1 MPEKLNWEILLSSKI
16 NSIQEEKMDRIHN
29 FNAGP
34 AVLPEEVLREVQADL
49 FNYKGMGLSVMEMS
63 HRSKE
68 YQAIIDEAHARVK
81 SIYNLGDDYDVLFLH
96 GGASLQFLMVPMNFV
111 PEGKIANFINTG
123 VWSKKA
129 ISEAK
134 KIAKPVHVAATSED
148 ANFNYIPKGYTLSDN
163 PAFLHITTNNTIFGT
178 EWHSDPDVPADV
190 PLIADMSS
198 NFMSKPID
206 VQKYS
211 MIYAGAQKNV
221 GPAGCAVVIIKKD
234 FLATAL
240 SGLPSMLDYQIHAKN
255 GSMYNTPP
263 SFTIYIIGLVLKWI
277 EEMGGLEKIALNNQV
292 KAKYIYDAIDQS
304 EGFYKGTVVPEDR
317 SLMNITFRM
326 ATEELENLFISEAKK
341 AGMIGLKGHRD
352 VGGCRA
358 STYNSLPLPAAHAL
372 GEFMK
377 SFMKAHG

>member
-1 MPEKLNWEILLSSKI
+1 ME
-16 NSIQEEKMDRIHN
+16 RVHN

-34 AVLPEEVLREVQADL
+34 AVLPEEVLREAQADL

-68 YQAIIDEAHARVK
+68 YQAIIDETHAAVK
-81 SIYNLGDDYDVLFLH
+81 RIYNLGDDYDVLFLQ
-96 GGASLQFLMVPMNFV
+96 GGASMQFLMVPMNFAHD
-111 PEGKIANFINTG
+111 GKVANYIHTG

-129 ISEAK
+129 IAEAK
-134 KIAKPVHVAATSED
+134 KIGKQVHLAASSED
-148 ANFNYIPKGYTLSDN
+148 KSFSYIPKTHQLSEN
-163 PAFLHITTNNTIFGT
+163 PAFLHITTNNTIYGT
-178 EWHSDPDVPADV
+178 EWHHDPEVAPGV

-206 VQKYS
+206 AQKYS

-221 GPAGCAVVIIKKD
+221 GPAGCVVVIIKKD
-234 FLATAL
+234 FLATAQ
-240 SGLPSMLDYQIHAKN
+240 SGLPSMMDYNIHAKN

-263 SFTIYIIGLVLKWI
+263 SFTIYMIGLVLKWI
-277 EEMGGLEKIALNNQV
+277 EEMGGLEKVAANNV
-292 KAKYIYDAIDQS
+292 AKAKYVYDAIDAS
-304 EGFYKGTVVPEDR
+304 NGFFRGTVVPEDR

-326 ATEELENLFISEAKK
+326 ATEELEALFISEAKK

-358 STYNSLPLPAAHAL
+358 STYNSLPLTATHAL
-372 GEFMK
+372 AEFMK
-377 SFMKAHG
+377 DFMKKHG